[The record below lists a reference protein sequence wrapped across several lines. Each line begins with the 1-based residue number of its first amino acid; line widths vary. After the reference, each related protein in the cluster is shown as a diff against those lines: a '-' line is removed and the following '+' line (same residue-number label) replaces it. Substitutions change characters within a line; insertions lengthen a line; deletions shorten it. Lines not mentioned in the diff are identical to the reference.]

1 MTRRFTPPWD
11 IENNGACCTVRD
23 FRGSMSASPNDVA
36 CAAAVDFARGTAA
49 LWQARLGTRLLGVYL
64 IGSLAH
70 GGFSRR
76 YSDIDMA
83 IVAEDGLGP
92 FVRYLMHAEAAKLSR
107 QLVPMLSFFWTNR
120 HFSVGRFPLLDRVD
134 FLDHAV
140 PLVERERVL
149 PLRPSLE
156 ETRTYLRRAPF
167 TKWAEDAQRF
177 VSFDALKPEDHK
189 AYIRTLLYPARL
201 IYSWT
206 TGGVAS
212 NDDAVEFLYERRPV
226 GLDVDLIRRALQ
238 CRRDETDPI
247 SLFPARAAL
256 SDQVN
261 ACARL
266 LAS

>member
-36 CAAAVDFARGTAA
+36 AVDFARGTAA

-64 IGSLAH
+64 IESLAH

-107 QLVPMLSFFWTNR
+107 QLVAMLSLFWTNR
-120 HFSVGRFPLLDRVD
+120 HFSAGRFPLLDRVD

-156 ETRTYLRRAPF
+156 ETRTY
-167 TKWAEDAQRF
+167 
-177 VSFDALKPEDHK
+177 
-189 AYIRTLLYPARL
+189 
-201 IYSWT
+201 
-206 TGGVAS
+206 
-212 NDDAVEFLYERRPV
+212 
-226 GLDVDLIRRALQ
+226 
-238 CRRDETDPI
+238 
-247 SLFPARAAL
+247 
-256 SDQVN
+256 
-261 ACARL
+261 
-266 LAS
+266 